1 MQIYLLSPSGAVR
14 DKQSL
19 RRAVR
24 VLRSMG
30 HDVTLDPSALS
41 SVQRFAG
48 DDDTRLQAIER
59 AAHSG
64 ADVVMLTRGG
74 YGLTRLLKRLPY
86 KAVAASIR
94 RGTRW
99 MGHSDFTALQ
109 TALLAKT
116 GQVTWAGP
124 HACADFGSPEI
135 DEVMQA
141 CFDDCVSG
149 RSEGVGWRLPSRDL
163 ASLPKR
169 VSLVQEAVLW
179 GGNLSVL
186 SSMIGTPYMPEIEG
200 GVLFLE
206 DVAEHPYRIE
216 RMLTQCLQ
224 SGILARQ
231 QALVLG
237 QFTDYRLTP
246 HDKGFTLASVV
257 DWVRTQVKVP
267 VLTGLPFGHVPTKVC
282 LPVGQRV
289 SLLRE
294 GREAFLLWAHE
305 PH

>member
-24 VLRSMG
+24 MLRSMG

-59 AAHSG
+59 AAQSG

-116 GQVTWAGP
+116 GQ
-124 HACADFGSPEI
+124 
-135 DEVMQA
+135 
-141 CFDDCVSG
+141 
-149 RSEGVGWRLPSRDL
+149 RSE
-163 ASLPKR
+163 
-169 VSLVQEAVLW
+169 
-179 GGNLSVL
+179 
-186 SSMIGTPYMPEIEG
+186 
-200 GVLFLE
+200 
-206 DVAEHPYRIE
+206 EHTSE
-216 RMLTQCLQ
+216 LQ
-224 SGILARQ
+224 S
-231 QALVLG
+231 
-237 QFTDYRLTP
+237 
-246 HDKGFTLASVV
+246 H
-257 DWVRTQVKVP
+257 
-267 VLTGLPFGHVPTKVC
+267 
-282 LPVGQRV
+282 
-289 SLLRE
+289 
-294 GREAFLLWAHE
+294 
-305 PH
+305 